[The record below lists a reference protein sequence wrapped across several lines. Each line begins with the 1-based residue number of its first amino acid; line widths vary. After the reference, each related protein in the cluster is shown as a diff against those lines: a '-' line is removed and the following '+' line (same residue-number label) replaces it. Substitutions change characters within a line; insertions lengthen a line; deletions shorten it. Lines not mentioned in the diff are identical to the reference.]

1 MKKIVI
7 ILTIAML
14 FASCQSNGFI
24 NETGQKVELGSQSS
38 VDIFNEIDKAWAATD
53 YEKLK
58 SLIHTEGKFT
68 TSKGEVFNSSDEFVQ
83 WIENDYKTTIESGKE
98 FGWTT
103 EFAFAVKVTQGQNLD
118 NDDGDYVNARFTS
131 KTDGTVYD
139 EWYYIVDNKLKSW
152 EQSKQSKKK
161 NIDFIYDA
169 TYLDEFTI
177 GDDELVLKV
186 QQMHQ
191 DIIKKNYEKVSDYLS
206 DEVVFALADGSR
218 LEGKKQCMDFMIS
231 AYSKIEIEDY
241 KVGVN
246 FAVTGENGDE
256 WVLLWDNA
264 NIVSYKGRGAAYSWM
279 EAFQFD
285 KGKIVLMNQYSK
297 PVN

>member
-1 MKKIVI
+1 MKKIII

-14 FASCQSNGFI
+14 FASCQRNGFI
-24 NETGQKVELGSQSS
+24 NETGQKVELGSQAS

-53 YEKLK
+53 FEKLK
-58 SLIHTEGKFT
+58 SLIHSEGKFT
-68 TSKGEVFNSSDEFVQ
+68 TSDGEVFNSSDDFVQ
-83 WIENDYKTTIESGKE
+83 WIENDFKTTIKSGKE

-103 EFAFAVKVTQGQNLD
+103 DFAFAVKVTQGQDLD

-131 KTDGTVYD
+131 KTDGTIYD

-152 EQSKQSKKK
+152 EQSKQTKKR
-161 NIDFIYDA
+161 NVDFIYKA
-169 TYLDEFTI
+169 TYLDEFKI
-177 GDDELVLKV
+177 GDDELVFKV

-191 DIIKKNYEKVSDYLS
+191 DIINKDYEKVFDYLS
-206 DEVVFALADGSR
+206 DDVVFALENGSR
-218 LEGKKQCMDFMIS
+218 LEGKKQCMDFMIN

-264 NIVSYKGRGAAYSWM
+264 NIVSSNGRKAGYSWM

-285 KGKIVLMNQYSK
+285 KGKIIFMNQYSK
-297 PVN
+297 PKN